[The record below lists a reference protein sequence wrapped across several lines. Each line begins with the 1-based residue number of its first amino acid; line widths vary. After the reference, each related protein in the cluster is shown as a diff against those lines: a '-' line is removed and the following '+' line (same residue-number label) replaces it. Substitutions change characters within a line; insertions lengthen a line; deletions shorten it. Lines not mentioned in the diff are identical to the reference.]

1 MKPILALVG
10 VASLVAALV
19 WARSTRRLHVV
30 WRRVEAER
38 GRDADVTVLARSA
51 FRKDLHTTCLYG
63 ALAVAAG
70 GVVVAGERIPS
81 LLFLL
86 ILVPV
91 ALSVAYGRDFARE
104 TRLAEDRTTIERK
117 AEEILSREELAPK
130 RGAARLAPEELPDFA
145 GFELGRVYQ
154 AGTGVMAGDFY
165 DVFRVGPSRIA
176 AVIGDVTGRG
186 IEASITAFQAKYLLR
201 VFLRQYRDPAQALEE
216 LNTQM
221 AAPDRIEEFISL
233 VVVLFDTNGSYH
245 SREIRLDVGDLL
257 LLYTDG
263 LAEVRNGE
271 QIFGEERIANAVR
284 RDPNVAAGVLCKN
297 LLETARDFA
306 SESMGDDLAKGAEK
320 LAAQG
325 KLFVRDR
332 LALLLD
338 ADSFV
343 EDGLLANNQATDL
356 PADGVV
362 TGVGR
367 IEGRPVCVMANDPTV
382 KAGSWGARTVEKIV
396 RLTEHALK
404 HELPVVYLVDSAGAR
419 ITDQVELFPGRR
431 GAGRIFANQVRLSG
445 RVPQVCCLFGHSA
458 AGGAYIP
465 SFCDVV
471 LMVEGNATMY
481 LGSPRMAEEVIG
493 EKVTLEE
500 MGGARIHAEVSGVG
514 DMVVA

>member
-30 WRRVEAER
+30 WKRVEAER

-63 ALAVAAG
+63 VLALAAG
-70 GVVVAGERIPS
+70 GVVVAGERMPS

-104 TRLAEDRTTIERK
+104 TRLAEDRTTLERK
-117 AEEILSREELAPK
+117 AEEVLSQEELAPK
-130 RGAARLAPEELPDFA
+130 RWAARLAPEDLPDFA

-165 DVFRVGPSRIA
+165 DVFRVAPSRIA

-233 VVVLFDTNGSYH
+233 VVVLFDTDAGTLRFASAGHPAAWLWHEREVRPLRATGPLLMLDPNGSYH
-245 SREIRLDVGDLL
+245 SREIGLNVGDLL

-297 LLETARDFA
+297 LLETARDFS
-306 SESMGDDLAKGAEK
+306 SESMSDDVAILAI
-320 LAAQG
+320 
-325 KLFVRDR
+325 R
-332 LALLLD
+332 
-338 ADSFV
+338 
-343 EDGLLANNQATDL
+343 
-356 PADGVV
+356 
-362 TGVGR
+362 
-367 IEGRPVCVMANDPTV
+367 
-382 KAGSWGARTVEKIV
+382 RT
-396 RLTEHALK
+396 
-404 HELPVVYLVDSAGAR
+404 
-419 ITDQVELFPGRR
+419 
-431 GAGRIFANQVRLSG
+431 
-445 RVPQVCCLFGHSA
+445 
-458 AGGAYIP
+458 
-465 SFCDVV
+465 
-471 LMVEGNATMY
+471 
-481 LGSPRMAEEVIG
+481 
-493 EKVTLEE
+493 
-500 MGGARIHAEVSGVG
+500 
-514 DMVVA
+514 